1 MKNTLIFGLLICI
14 FLTSLVSATEV
25 NYNES
30 AAHFVQIQQ
39 LKYEPYPVNP
49 GEYFDLWIKVQYAG
63 AALPQDTIFELKT
76 EYPFSLDS
84 NEDPIRSYGGL
95 NGNSIVL
102 NYKVRVDKNAV
113 EGINEL
119 KLDYNSMGN
128 TYTKVFDIQ
137 VANAQTDFDLVVQE
151 STGTEVS
158 IAIANTGKNTA
169 NSLIV
174 RIPEQDNFKVSGT
187 NGQMVGNLASGDYS
201 IVSFSLV
208 SVGRV
213 TGEGILAV
221 EMDYT
226 DNIGE
231 RRSVIKNIS
240 FSPDSSGL
248 NATSQGYGNF
258 TGRFAGTQN
267 NSNSIFKSIW
277 FWAIIVIIGGI
288 AYYLYRKYPKEIK
301 HLLSQLNKNKL
312 GSEKSSKG
320 TPEWVSAERTKKK

>member
-1 MKNTLIFGLLICI
+1 MKKTLIFGLLICI
-14 FLTSLVSATEV
+14 FLIGLVSATEV

-30 AAHFVQIQQ
+30 ASHFVQIQQ

-63 AALPQDTIFELKT
+63 NALPQDTIFELKP

-84 NEDPIRSYGGL
+84 NENPVRSYGSL
-95 NGNSIVL
+95 SGNSIVL
-102 NYKVRVDKNAV
+102 NYRVRVDENAV
-113 EGINEL
+113 EGTNEL

-137 VANAQTDFDLVVQE
+137 VTNAQTDFDLVVQE

-158 IAIANTGKNTA
+158 LAIANIGKNTA

-174 RIPEQDNFKVSGT
+174 RIPQQDNFEVSGT

-201 IVSFSLV
+201 IVGFSLV

-213 TGEGILAV
+213 TGERILNV

-226 DNIGE
+226 DNIGV

-240 FSPDSSGL
+240 FSPNLSGL

-258 TGRFAGTQN
+258 TGRFAGTQT
-267 NSNSIFKSIW
+267 NSSSIFKSIW
-277 FWAIIVIIGGI
+277 FWAVMVIIGGS

-301 HLLSQLNKNKL
+301 HFLSRLNKNKPER
-312 GSEKSSKG
+312 EKSSKG
-320 TPEWVSAERTKKK
+320 APDWVLAERTKKK